1 MNNKLT
7 KKQKLIEALKKEVEK
22 TRKFQED
29 FKKNVPDENNI
40 KAGDLGYMNGA
51 FEKMKLEHESILQ
64 LYYDY
69 KKDN

>member
-1 MNNKLT
+1 MELT

-40 KAGDLGYMNGA
+40 KAGDLGYMNGV
-51 FEKMKLEHESILQ
+51 FEKMKLEH
-64 LYYDY
+64 
-69 KKDN
+69 

>member
-7 KKQKLIEALKKEVEK
+7 KKEKLIEALKKEVEK

-40 KAGDLGYMNGA
+40 KAGDLGYMNGV

-69 KKDN
+69 KEDN